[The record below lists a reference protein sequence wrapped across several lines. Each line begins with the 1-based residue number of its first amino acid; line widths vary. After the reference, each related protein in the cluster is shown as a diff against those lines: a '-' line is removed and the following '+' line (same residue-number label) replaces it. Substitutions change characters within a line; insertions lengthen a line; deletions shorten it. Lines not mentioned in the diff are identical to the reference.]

1 MLDVGS
7 IKKLEDRNKTVLV
20 RFDLNIPLDDV
31 SGKVNDRLTRIKSTI
46 NQLQALN
53 SKIIILSHLGRPKGV
68 INQDLS
74 LKKIIGQL
82 EEVLNSKVN
91 FINDCIGEE
100 VKKKINSF
108 DQSSIILL
116 ENCRFHKGEEEN
128 NLEFAKKLSELADVY
143 INDAFGCVHRSHA
156 SVDAITK
163 YMPSYVGNL
172 LDEEIKNLHNITD
185 KPASPSIT
193 ILGGSKISTKI
204 SVLKNLSIKMDSIV
218 ICGGMA
224 NNFLAYNG
232 HDVKNS
238 LIEKDVDN
246 LVQEIISYAEKNKC
260 NLITPI
266 DVVTASEIRENTE
279 IYISPID
286 QIKDGNMILDIGPK
300 TIDLIKNELD
310 KSKSVFWNGPAGVFE
325 TKPFDNGTNQ
335 IATLIAKKSINKLIQ
350 SFAGGGDTI
359 AALELAEV
367 KNKFSYVSTGGGALL
382 ELLEGKKL
390 PGLVAL
396 GIIK

>member
-20 RFDLNIPLDDV
+20 RFDLNVPLDEV
-31 SGKVNDRLTRIKSTI
+31 SGKVNDRLTRIKNTI
-46 NQLQALN
+46 NQLQELN
-53 SKIIILSHLGRPKGV
+53 SKIVILSHLGRPKGT
-68 INQDLS
+68 NNKDLS
-74 LKKIIGQL
+74 LSKITDQL
-82 EEVLNSKVN
+82 EEVLNSKIN
-91 FINDCIGEE
+91 FINDCIGDE

-108 DQSSIILL
+108 NQSSIILL

-143 INDAFGCVHRSHA
+143 VNDAFGCVHRSHA
-156 SVDAITK
+156 SVDAITQ

-172 LDEEIKNLHNITD
+172 LDEELTNLHNITED
-185 KPASPSIT
+185 PQSPSIT

-232 HDVKNS
+232 HDIKDS

-246 LVQEIISYAEKNKC
+246 LIKEIILHAEKNNCK
-260 NLITPI
+260 LITPI
-266 DVVTASEIRENTE
+266 DVVTATEIRENTKV
-279 IYISPID
+279 YISSVD
-286 QIKDGNMILDIGPK
+286 QIKDGTMILDIGPK
-300 TIDLIKNELD
+300 TIDIIENELN

-325 TKPFDNGTNQ
+325 TKPFDNGTTQ
-335 IATLIAKKSINKLIQ
+335 IANLIAEKSINKLLQ

-359 AALELAEV
+359 AALELAGV

>member
-20 RFDLNIPLDDV
+20 RFDLNVPLDEV
-31 SGKVNDRLTRIKSTI
+31 SGKVNDRLTRIKNTI
-46 NQLQALN
+46 NQLQELN
-53 SKIIILSHLGRPKGV
+53 SKIVILSHLGRPKGT
-68 INQDLS
+68 NNKDLS
-74 LKKIIGQL
+74 LSKITDQL
-82 EEVLNSKVN
+82 EEVLNSKIN
-91 FINDCIGEE
+91 FINDCIGDE

-108 DQSSIILL
+108 NQSSIILL

-143 INDAFGCVHRSHA
+143 VNDAFGCVHRSHA
-156 SVDAITK
+156 SVDAITQ

-172 LDEEIKNLHNITD
+172 LDEELTNLHNITED
-185 KPASPSIT
+185 PQSPSIT

-232 HDVKNS
+232 HDIKDS

-246 LVQEIISYAEKNKC
+246 LIKEIILHAEKNNCK
-260 NLITPI
+260 LITPI
-266 DVVTASEIRENTE
+266 DVVTATEIRENTKV
-279 IYISPID
+279 YISSVN
-286 QIKDGNMILDIGPK
+286 QIKDGTMILDIGPK
-300 TIDLIKNELD
+300 TIDIIENELN

-325 TKPFDNGTNQ
+325 TKPFDNGTTQ
-335 IATLIAKKSINKLIQ
+335 IANLIAEKSINKLLQ

-359 AALELAEV
+359 AALELAGV

-396 GIIK
+396 GIVK

>member
-7 IKKLEDRNKTVLV
+7 IKKLKDRNKTVLV
-20 RFDLNIPLDDV
+20 RFDLNIPLDEL
-31 SGKVNDRLTRIKSTI
+31 SGKINDRLTRIKGTI

-53 SKIIILSHLGRPKGV
+53 NKIVILSHLGRPKGTV
-68 INQDLS
+68 NQDLS
-74 LKKIIGQL
+74 LKQIINQL

-100 VKKKINSF
+100 IKKKIDSF

-128 NLEFAKKLSELADVY
+128 NIEFAKKLSELADVY
-143 INDAFGCVHRSHA
+143 VNDAFGCVHRSHA

-172 LDEEIKNLHNITD
+172 LDEELQNLRNIND
-185 KPASPSIT
+185 KPESPSMT

-204 SVLKNLSIKMDSIV
+204 SVIKNLSIKMDSIV

-232 HDVKNS
+232 HDIKNS
-238 LIEKDVDN
+238 LVEKDVN
-246 LVQEIISYAEKNKC
+246 SLVKEIIYHAEKNKC
-260 NLITPI
+260 NLIIPI
-266 DVVTASEIRENTE
+266 DVVTATEIRENAE
-279 IYISPID
+279 VCISPVD

-300 TIDLIKNELD
+300 TIDLIKNELG

-335 IATLIAKKSINKLIQ
+335 IATLIAEKSINKLIQ

-359 AALELAEV
+359 AALELAKV

>member
-20 RFDLNIPLDDV
+20 RFDLNVPLDEV
-31 SGKVNDRLTRIKSTI
+31 GGQINDRLTRIKSTI
-46 NQLQALN
+46 NQLQELN
-53 SKIIILSHLGRPKGV
+53 SKIVILSHLGRPKGIV
-68 INQDLS
+68 NNHLS
-74 LKKIIGQL
+74 LKRIIVQL
-82 EEVLNSKVN
+82 EEVLNAKIN
-91 FINDCIGEE
+91 FINDCIGDE

-108 DQSSIILL
+108 HQNSIILL
-116 ENCRFHKGEEEN
+116 ENCRFHKEEEEN

-143 INDAFGCVHRSHA
+143 VNDAFGCVHRSHA
-156 SVDAITK
+156 SVDAIAK

-172 LDEEIKNLHNITD
+172 LEEELTNLYKITEE
-185 KPASPSIT
+185 PESPSIT

-204 SVLKNLSIKMDSIV
+204 SVLKNLSRKMDSIV

-224 NNFLAYNG
+224 NNFLAHDG
-232 HDVKNS
+232 HDIKNS

-246 LVQEIISYAEKNKC
+246 LVEEIISHAKKNNCK
-260 NLITPI
+260 LITPV
-266 DVVTASEIRENTE
+266 DVVSATEIKENTKVQ
-279 IYISPID
+279 ISAVD
-286 QIKDGNMILDIGPK
+286 QIRDGNMILDIGPK
-300 TIDLIKNELD
+300 TIETIKNELN
-310 KSKSVFWNGPAGVFE
+310 KSKSVFWNGPVGVFE
-325 TKPFDNGTNQ
+325 TKPFDKGTAK
-335 IATLIAKKSINKLIQ
+335 IAMFIAEKSINKLIQ

-359 AALELAEV
+359 AALELAGV